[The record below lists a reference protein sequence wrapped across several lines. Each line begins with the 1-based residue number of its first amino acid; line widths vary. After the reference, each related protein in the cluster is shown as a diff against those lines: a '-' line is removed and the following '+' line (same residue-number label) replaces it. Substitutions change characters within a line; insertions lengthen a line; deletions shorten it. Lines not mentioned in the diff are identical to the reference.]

1 MHVVTG
7 KYLKEAA
14 DRYPDAAQQLVAWR
28 SLVKESQWRSPDDVK
43 VTFADAEFV
52 GGYVIFPILQNYVI
66 LPFSPHGY
74 RLVTTVHYSHQQDG
88 RMAEGHVWMRSFLT
102 LKQFENTANWEK
114 GVVR

>member
-7 KYLKEAA
+7 RYLKEAA
-14 DRYPDAAQQLVAWR
+14 DRYPDAANQLIAWR

-43 VTFADAEFV
+43 AMFADAEFV
-52 GGYVIFPILQNYVI
+52 GDYVIFPILQNYVI

-74 RLVTTVHYSHQQDG
+74 RLATTIHYSHQQDG
-88 RMAEGHVWMRSFLT
+88 RIAEGHVWMRSFLT